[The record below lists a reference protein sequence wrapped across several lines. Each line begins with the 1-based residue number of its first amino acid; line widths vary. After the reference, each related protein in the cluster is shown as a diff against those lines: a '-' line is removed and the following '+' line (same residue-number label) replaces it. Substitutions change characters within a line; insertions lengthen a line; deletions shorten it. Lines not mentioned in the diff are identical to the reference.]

1 MSVQVENLEKNMA
14 KLTVTVSA
22 DKFEKAMQE
31 AYKKQRSRIHIPGFR
46 KGKVPRVMIE
56 KAYGPEVFYD
66 DAANIVINEEYPH
79 AMDESGLEIVSRPDI
94 EVTQIEKGKEFV
106 FVAEVAVRPEVE
118 LGEYKGVTVTKSEVS
133 VTDEEVDA
141 EIENTRNM
149 QARTIDVTDRAVLDG
164 DTVVIDFEGFVDG
177 EAFDGGKGENQS
189 LEIGSHSFIDN
200 FEEQLI
206 GKNAG
211 DETEVH
217 VTFPEQYHA
226 KELAGKPAVFQV
238 KIHAIKAKEV
248 PELND
253 EFVSDISEFE
263 TVDEYKEDVK
273 KKLLKR
279 KEDAAKGAKEDE
291 AIQKIIRASKM
302 DIPEPMIDMQ
312 CESMIQEF
320 EGRISQQGLS
330 LEQYMQ
336 FSGSN
341 VERMKEQVR
350 PEAIQRIQT
359 SLVLENIAKE
369 EHVEVTQEE
378 IDAQV
383 EKMASVYGMPGEK
396 MKEFLSDEDKENI
409 ERNLSIEKAVE
420 IIMANAVEVEKQAEE
435 SGEEAA
441 EEKQAEES
449 SSEEAAE

>member
-177 EAFDGGKGENQS
+177 EAFDGGKGENHS
-189 LEIGSHSFIDN
+189 LEIGSHSFIDT
-200 FEEQLI
+200 FEEQLV

-211 DETEVH
+211 DDVEVH
-217 VTFPEQYHA
+217 VTFPEEYHA

-248 PELND
+248 PELN
-253 EFVSDISEFE
+253 
-263 TVDEYKEDVK
+263 
-273 KKLLKR
+273 
-279 KEDAAKGAKEDE
+279 GAKEDE

>member
-1 MSVQVENLEKNMA
+1 MSVQVEKLEKNMA

-22 DKFEKAMQE
+22 DKFEKAIQE
-31 AYKKQRSRIHIPGFR
+31 AYKKQRGKIHIPGFR
-46 KGKVPRVMIE
+46 KGKVPLAMVE
-56 KAYGPEVFYD
+56 KAYGPEVFYE
-66 DAANIVINEEYPH
+66 DAANIVIYKEYPQ
-79 AMDESGLEIVSRPDI
+79 AMEESGLEIVSRPEI
-94 EVTQIEKGKEFV
+94 EVTKVQKGSEFI

-118 LGEYKGVTVTKSEVS
+118 LGEYKGVTVTKSEVAI
-133 VTDEEVDA
+133 TDAEVDA
-141 EIENTRNM
+141 EIENTRKM
-149 QARTIDVTDRAVLDG
+149 QARTVDVTDRAVQDG
-164 DTVVIDFEGFVDG
+164 DTVNIDFEGFVDG
-177 EAFDGGKGENQS
+177 EAFDGGKGENHS

-211 DETEVH
+211 DEIEVH

-238 KIHAIKAKEV
+238 KIHAIKTKEM

-273 KKLLKR
+273 QKLLKR

-291 AIQKIIRASKM
+291 AIQKIIHASKM

-330 LEQYMQ
+330 LEQYLQ

-341 VERMKEQVR
+341 VEKMKEQVR

-359 SLVLENIAKE
+359 SLVLENIAKKE
-369 EHVEVTQEE
+369 NIEVTQEA
-378 IDAQV
+378 IDAQI

-409 ERNLSIEKAVE
+409 ERNISIEKAVE
-420 IIMANAVEVEKQAEE
+420 IIMANAVEVEKQE
-435 SGEEAA
+435 
-441 EEKQAEES
+441 EES

>member
-14 KLTVTVSA
+14 KLTITVSA

-31 AYKKQRSRIHIPGFR
+31 AYKKQKSRIHIPGFR
-46 KGKVPRVMIE
+46 KGKVPRAMIE

-66 DAANIVINEEYPH
+66 DAANIVINEEYPQ
-79 AMDESGLEIVSRPDI
+79 AMEESGLEIVSRPDI
-94 EVTQIEKGKEFV
+94 EVTQIEKGNEFI
-106 FVAEVAVRPEVE
+106 FTAEVAVRPDVV
-118 LGEYKGVTVTKSEVS
+118 LGEYKGVTVTKTEVTI
-133 VTDEEVDA
+133 TDEEVDA
-141 EIENTRNM
+141 ELENTRNM
-149 QARTIDVTDRAVLDG
+149 QARTVDVTDRAVQDK
-164 DTVVIDFEGFVDG
+164 DTVIIDFEGFVDG
-177 EAFDGGKGENQS
+177 KPFDGGKGENHS

-206 GKNAG
+206 GKNIE
-211 DETEVH
+211 DDVEVH

-226 KELAGKPAVFQV
+226 QELAGKPAVFKV
-238 KIHAIKAKEV
+238 KLHAIKAKEI

-263 TVDEYKEDVK
+263 TLDEYKEDVK

-291 AIQKIIRASKM
+291 AIQKIIDASQM

-320 EGRISQQGLS
+320 EGRISQQGLT

-336 FSGSN
+336 LSGSN
-341 VERMKEQVR
+341 VKRIKEQVR
-350 PEAIQRIQT
+350 PEAIQRIQS
-359 SLVLENIAKE
+359 SLVLEKIAKE
-369 EHVEVTQEE
+369 ENVEVSEEE
-378 IDAQV
+378 INEQI

-396 MKEFLSDEDKENI
+396 MKEFLSDEDKENL
-409 ERNLSIEKAVE
+409 ERNLAIEKAVD
-420 IIMANAVEVEKQAEE
+420 IIMEHAVEQEPEQKEE
-435 SGEEAA
+435 G
-441 EEKQAEES
+441 
-449 SSEEAAE
+449 SEEA

>member
-14 KLTVTVSA
+14 KITVTVSA
-22 DKFEKAMQE
+22 DKFEKAMQG
-31 AYKKQRSRIHIPGFR
+31 AYLKQKNRINIPGFR
-46 KGKVPRVMIE
+46 KGKVPRAMIE

-66 DAANIVINEEYPH
+66 DAANIVINEEYPQ
-79 AMDESGLEIVSRPDI
+79 AMDESGLDIVSRPDI

-106 FVAEVAVRPEVE
+106 FVAEVAVKPDVE
-118 LGEYKGVTVTKSEVS
+118 LGEYKGITVTKTEVS
-133 VTDEEVDA
+133 VTDAEVDT
-141 EIENTRNM
+141 ELDNIRNQ
-149 QARTIDVTDRAVLDG
+149 QARTVEVTDRAVEDG

-177 EAFDGGKGENQS
+177 AAFEGGKGENHS

-226 KELAGKPAVFQV
+226 QELAGKPAVFKV
-238 KIHAIKAKEV
+238 KIHTIKAKEV

-253 EFVSDISEFE
+253 EFISDISEFE
-263 TVDEYKEDVK
+263 TLEEYKADVK
-273 KKLLKR
+273 EKLLKR

-291 AIQKIIRASKM
+291 AIQKIIDASKM
-302 DIPEPMIDMQ
+302 DIPDPMIDMQ
-312 CESMIQEF
+312 CENMIQEF

-341 VERMKEQVR
+341 IDKMKDQVR
-350 PEAIQRIQT
+350 PEAVQRIQS
-359 SLVLENIAKE
+359 SLVLEKIAEKE
-369 EHVEVTQEE
+369 NVEVTEDE
-378 IDAQV
+378 INEQV
-383 EKMASVYGMPGEK
+383 GKLASVYGMPGEK
-396 MKEFLSDEDKENI
+396 MKEFLSEEDMENI
-409 ERNLSIEKAVE
+409 KRNLSIEKAVA
-420 IIMANAVEVEKQAEE
+420 IIMDHAVETEPEQKEDADEAE
-435 SGEEAA
+435 
-441 EEKQAEES
+441 
-449 SSEEAAE
+449 

>member
-1 MSVQVENLEKNMA
+1 M
-14 KLTVTVSA
+14 
-22 DKFEKAMQE
+22 
-31 AYKKQRSRIHIPGFR
+31 
-46 KGKVPRVMIE
+46 
-56 KAYGPEVFYD
+56 
-66 DAANIVINEEYPH
+66 
-79 AMDESGLEIVSRPDI
+79 
-94 EVTQIEKGKEFV
+94 
-106 FVAEVAVRPEVE
+106 
-118 LGEYKGVTVTKSEVS
+118 
-133 VTDEEVDA
+133 
-141 EIENTRNM
+141 
-149 QARTIDVTDRAVLDG
+149 
-164 DTVVIDFEGFVDG
+164 
-177 EAFDGGKGENQS
+177 
-189 LEIGSHSFIDN
+189 
-200 FEEQLI
+200 
-206 GKNAG
+206 
-211 DETEVH
+211 
-217 VTFPEQYHA
+217 TFPEQYHA

-279 KEDAAKGAKEDE
+279 KEDTAKGAKEDE
-291 AIQKIIRASKM
+291 AIQKIIAASNM

-330 LEQYMQ
+330 LEQYLQ

-341 VERMKEQVR
+341 IERMKEQVR

-359 SLVLENIAKE
+359 SLVLENIAKA

-378 IDAQV
+378 MDAQI
-383 EKMASVYGMPGEK
+383 EKMASMYGMPGEK

-420 IIMANAVEVEKQAEE
+420 IIMANAVEVEKQEE
-435 SGEEAA
+435 E
-441 EEKQAEES
+441 